1 MLLSQHAFPVQFL
14 FFFFALQSHIWL
26 FVLWKRRRKKKKN
39 SSESRVQHGRKGAKR
54 AAANNVFYITI
65 LTYCSAGGI
74 LSSICQRVFQRLS
87 PSVPPLFFFLN
98 IPLRGGLLVL
108 ASRLFLLLFFFFCL
122 FVSYSCVLLLCCVM
136 ACFSLFV
143 SFRYFPIVFFFLF
156 PLSWWTR
163 CQKRRTMWARRTEN
177 HVTINP
183 DELCSRNYQ
192 TTQFNNKTQT
202 SVVLT
207 TTTISLACTSM
218 SVRVYSYT
226 AFKGDPACR
235 SKMLFAVRL
244 RGTLASSNWPV
255 LRSESE
261 ITKEL
266 WRFSVFEKE
275 KR

>member
-1 MLLSQHAFPVQFL
+1 M
-14 FFFFALQSHIWL
+14 
-26 FVLWKRRRKKKKN
+26 
-39 SSESRVQHGRKGAKR
+39 
-54 AAANNVFYITI
+54 
-65 LTYCSAGGI
+65 
-74 LSSICQRVFQRLS
+74 
-87 PSVPPLFFFLN
+87 
-98 IPLRGGLLVL
+98 
-108 ASRLFLLLFFFFCL
+108 
-122 FVSYSCVLLLCCVM
+122 
-136 ACFSLFV
+136 
-143 SFRYFPIVFFFLF
+143 
-156 PLSWWTR
+156 
-163 CQKRRTMWARRTEN
+163 
-177 HVTINP
+177 TINP

>member
-1 MLLSQHAFPVQFL
+1 MLCGGHSLFYLSTCVSKVISFCSSSFFFFEHSSARRSPRLSIAPLSAVVLFFLFVRFVFVCSLTLLCYGL
-14 FFFFALQSHIWL
+14 FFFIC
-26 FVLWKRRRKKKKN
+26 FVSLL
-39 SSESRVQHGRKGAKR
+39 S
-54 AAANNVFYITI
+54 
-65 LTYCSAGGI
+65 YC
-74 LSSICQRVFQRLS
+74 
-87 PSVPPLFFFLN
+87 FFFL
-98 IPLRGGLLVL
+98 L
-108 ASRLFLLLFFFFCL
+108 
-122 FVSYSCVLLLCCVM
+122 
-136 ACFSLFV
+136 
-143 SFRYFPIVFFFLF
+143 